1 MIDIGKNELPFKVR
15 DIMVYLNTI
24 HSIRLKHLRA
34 LCGFFLC
41 MFIIA
46 TSAYASKNVH
56 QKSGVDSIMIENWSF
71 MILFE
76 SNRHITDTFP
86 DQEIEELKSIL
97 EQYPAFSIRLEA
109 RTDSV
114 GSPQYNLALAD
125 RRLNFVR
132 NELIKRGVGKDR
144 FIEFVFGE
152 DEPLADNQSPE
163 GRQANRSVR
172 VVAGLYAPIRMI
184 SGRFV
189 SDEDGKGIGGILYTG
204 SRHHSDS
211 FKIDSSGEFSFPV
224 PVVDNIFSM
233 EFFSKEDRIL
243 GKTYYNL
250 NQINPSFLTIP
261 LKVLKAGEIL
271 TFKDVLFVG
280 GRTTILPGYEYA
292 LNRLLNL
299 ITYTKNYR
307 FEVQGHVN
315 RLTRAYMDSLSNRLT
330 NPIYDDFIEN
340 EIDSNRLEFKG
351 YNLSEA
357 RAKTIYNFLIENGID
372 SNRLEWKGYG
382 NRYLVFPNATSETQ
396 ARQNRRVTI
405 KVLGRIDD

>member
-1 MIDIGKNELPFKVR
+1 MINIGKNELPFKVR

-41 MFIIA
+41 MFIFA

-76 SNRHITDTFP
+76 SNRYMIDTFP
-86 DQEIEELKSIL
+86 DIEIEKLKNIL
-97 EQYPAFSIRLEA
+97 DQYPAFSVRLEA

-114 GSPQYNLALAD
+114 GSSQYNLTLAN
-125 RRLNFVR
+125 RRLNFIR
-132 NELIKRGVGKDR
+132 NELIKRGIEEDR

-152 DEPLADNQSPE
+152 EEPLADNSSPE

-172 VVAGLYAPIRMI
+172 VVPGLYSPVRMI

-189 SDEDGKGIGGILYTG
+189 SYEDGSGLGGILYTG

-224 PVVDNIFSM
+224 PVVDNIFFI
-233 EFFSKEDRIL
+233 EFFSKENRIKR
-243 GKTYYNL
+243 KTYFNL
-250 NQINPSFLTIP
+250 NENNPSFLTIP
-261 LKVLKAGEIL
+261 LKVVNAGERISFDGIFFESANTNL
-271 TFKDVLFVG
+271 V
-280 GRTTILPGYEYA
+280 PGSEKA
-292 LNRLLNL
+292 LYRLLNL
-299 ITYTKNYR
+299 IRYLENYR
-307 FEVQGHVN
+307 FEIQGHINSPVEIKGKFKV
-315 RLTRAYMDSLSNRLT
+315 DSLS
-330 NPIYDDFIEN
+330 D
-340 EIDSNRLEFKG
+340 
-351 YNLSEA
+351 A
-357 RAKTIYNFLIENGID
+357 RAKTIYNHLIENGFD

-382 NRYLVFPNATSETQ
+382 NWYIVFPNPKTRSQ
-396 ARQNRRVTI
+396 HSQNRRVSV